1 MIVADRKATF
11 AFQAGGICLAIG
23 LLLVGA
29 GIHVAVSGWT
39 DASRL
44 GQAGQVVTGTVMAK
58 VGSDRRYV
66 KITCRFTTRTGETIT
81 GKTDVW
87 DATWLRVQENRHLR
101 VTYVPDDP
109 EIHRVEG
116 QRPLGGAAIVIWEIL
131 GAIVG
136 AMGALLVGIGFSRI
150 RGTKRHRR

>member
-1 MIVADRKATF
+1 MADRKTTL

-44 GQAGQVVTGTVMAK
+44 EEAGQVVTGTVIAK
-58 VGSDRRYV
+58 VGNGRRYV
-66 KITCRFTTRTGETIT
+66 KITYRFTTRTGETIT
-81 GKTDVW
+81 GKADVW
-87 DATWLRVQENRHLR
+87 DATWLRVQQNRQLR
-101 VTYVPDDP
+101 VTYVPDNP
-109 EIHRVEG
+109 QIHRVDG
-116 QRPLGGAAIVIWEIL
+116 QRSFGGPAIVVWEIL
-131 GAIVG
+131 GVFVG
-136 AMGALLVGIGFSRI
+136 AMGALLVGIGFTRL